1 MKTYHSWRDKTEGK
15 NFTKLQ
21 MENCRYT
28 KVNSFIDIS
37 IQYIQLISQVLNLV
51 FPL

>member
-1 MKTYHSWRDKTEGK
+1 MAPKHLSIQKKIKENMKTYHSWRDKIEGK

-28 KVNSFIDIS
+28 
-37 IQYIQLISQVLNLV
+37 
-51 FPL
+51 